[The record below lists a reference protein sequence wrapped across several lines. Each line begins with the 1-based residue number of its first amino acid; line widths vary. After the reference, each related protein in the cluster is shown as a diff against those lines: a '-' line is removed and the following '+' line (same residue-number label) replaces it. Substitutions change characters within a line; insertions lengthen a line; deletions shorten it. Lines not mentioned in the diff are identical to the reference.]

1 MGNFL
6 QNKNIRGL
14 QNFAIIFPSCEA
26 PYKLPHKKETL
37 LQSFG
42 ELYKGASL
50 CYLLRNDANLFV
62 CPHLLDLF
70 VGEHICI
77 PFLTNVFIKK
87 VVCTK
92 VRQQCIWTGG
102 VPMHY
107 SNATAAALE

>member
-1 MGNFL
+1 MSISYPAAGPTLDCIKKDRKRGGQHFAVGTQNNKISVL
-6 QNKNIRGL
+6 QKCP
-14 QNFAIIFPSCEA
+14 IIFPSCEA
-26 PYKLPHKKETL
+26 PYKLPRKKETL

-77 PFLTNVFIKK
+77 HIL
-87 VVCTK
+87 
-92 VRQQCIWTGG
+92 
-102 VPMHY
+102 
-107 SNATAAALE
+107 